1 MDQVGEE
8 GEELVQ
14 LVHWVGHQVREE
26 GEGEELVQ
34 LVHWV
39 GRQVGEEGEE
49 LAQLLHEVREDSK
62 RG

>member
-26 GEGEELVQ
+26 GKREELVK
-34 LVHWV
+34 LVQWV
-39 GRQVGEEGEE
+39 GRQVGDE

-62 RG
+62 R